1 MTARQ
6 AEPRCDS
13 IPLQCLFCLHKEKHH
28 IFTNT
33 HTAQQSGNSSPSSE
47 AGEET
52 DLHHWTGHSELVVVR
67 KKGSLHI
74 NKPAAVT
81 AMAFGTMGFQQR
93 AAQQLWWL
101 MSFGLFLMLRD
112 AGFHILN

>member
-1 MTARQ
+1 MTAKQ
-6 AEPRCDS
+6 AEPRFDS
-13 IPLQCLFCLHKEKHH
+13 IPLQCLLFLHKEKHH
-28 IFTNT
+28 IFINT
-33 HTAQQSGNSSPSSE
+33 HTAQQSGISCPSFE

-52 DLHHWTGHSELVVVR
+52 DSHRWTGHSELMAVR
-67 KKGSLHI
+67 KKASTHI

-101 MSFGLFLMLRD
+101 MSFGQFLMLRD

>member
-1 MTARQ
+1 MTISLCSASSARIK
-6 AEPRCDS
+6 RS
-13 IPLQCLFCLHKEKHH
+13 ITSSQTPTLH
-28 IFTNT
+28 
-33 HTAQQSGNSSPSSE
+33 SSPASPVHPLKQE
-47 AGEET
+47 RRLICIT
-52 DLHHWTGHSELVVVR
+52 ELVTGELVAVR

-93 AAQQLWWL
+93 AALQLWWL
-101 MSFGLFLMLRD
+101 MSFGWFPMLRD